1 VICQML
7 LDGGSHGGVRL
18 LSPATVEMM
27 TTNRLNDYPDLP
39 EPIRRTRPWGLG
51 WSLNNVGQSDTWGDL
66 LSSRVFGH
74 TGSTGTM
81 CWMDPDRRG
90 FALIFTTAIRSRAP
104 WRLVRL
110 SNAISAAFEA

>member
-1 VICQML
+1 
-7 LDGGSHGGVRL
+7 
-18 LSPATVEMM
+18 MM
-27 TTNRLNDYPDLP
+27 TANRLNDYADLP

-66 LSSRVFGH
+66 LSNRVFGH

-81 CWMDPDRRG
+81 CWMDPDRNG

-110 SNAISAAFEA
+110 SNAISAAFEAA